1 MNVLALI
8 RTKAQK
14 KTALKQAQTAAV
26 KASHVCLVYRGV
38 SYEKA
43 A

>member
-14 KTALKQAQTAAV
+14 KAALKQAQVAAA
-26 KASHVCLVYRGV
+26 KAAPVCLVYRGV